1 LPGNDDNDLERRLS
15 EEPVE
20 PDEET
25 TPAEGRWFLNAALA
39 LALLAAVAAFAGVGS
54 VSNGLRD
61 DVLGVLEK
69 ARDSSS
75 AVLDSST
82 GAIRSVVSASVGKVG
97 AVAHKVSAVPS
108 ALGGDVVGALGQAS
122 DSSTAALRSAVG
134 RAPAKRFQSAS
145 QQPFHKQY
153 GSSVLLCLP
162 NVHDVRSV
170 SARSVPSLV
179 SQGAIY
185 PVPAGGCS

>member
-1 LPGNDDNDLERRLS
+1 MPGNDDNDLEHRLR

-39 LALLAAVAAFAGVGS
+39 VALLAAVAAVAGVGS

-82 GAIRSVVSASVGKVG
+82 GAIRSVVGASVGKVG
-97 AVAHKVSAVPS
+97 ARRAQGQRSSERLEWRRRRRARAGQRLVHCGASLRGGPGPRQ
-108 ALGGDVVGALGQAS
+108 ALPE
-122 DSSTAALRSAVG
+122 R
-134 RAPAKRFQSAS
+134 
-145 QQPFHKQY
+145 QP
-153 GSSVLLCLP
+153 
-162 NVHDVRSV
+162 
-170 SARSVPSLV
+170 
-179 SQGAIY
+179 
-185 PVPAGGCS
+185 